1 MFKAVYAYRVVVS
14 EWRDR
19 PLLLRSSEAARER
32 RSSRPAPARIRPVAR
47 ARSPYPARLDH
58 VVQSPVCRRGKGE
71 ADEGRTDPAGSYE
84 AVLRVYRC
92 GQSLAGCRG
101 APEWRAM
108 ACGQRRGPPA
118 RARRADGAAD
128 AAGDRPGIDGGL

>member
-32 RSSRPAPARIRPVAR
+32 RSSRPASARIRTVAR

-84 AVLRVYRC
+84 AVLRGYRC

-108 ACGQRRGPPA
+108 AGGQRRGRPA
-118 RARRADGAAD
+118 RARGTEGT
-128 AAGDRPGIDGGL
+128 GDPASGGPGRPG